1 MGRGKRLNNRDG
13 VGHWRVEEADEA
25 LMCGVGLISVL
36 LAQTLPLSS
45 MAIPGFWYAVSIPA
59 YKTALGMVAGR
70 RRRQL
75 YETAP
80 GAGS

>member
-1 MGRGKRLNNRDG
+1 
-13 VGHWRVEEADEA
+13 
-25 LMCGVGLISVL
+25 MCGVGLISVL